1 MHIDKAPRPRS
12 AAGQVADLFFRTLE
26 YVIAA
31 CLAAM
36 VVLVFSNVV
45 MRYIFGTGI
54 ASGEELA
61 RLCFVWLIFIGATLA
76 VREHGHIGVDMVVR
90 RLSPTARRVCL
101 LINHGLVLWALWM
114 LGDGSWTMTVIGLD
128 SVLPVTGISTAV
140 FGAAGV
146 FLAVTMALI
155 LIADVWAVLS
165 GRAGTDLVDVN
176 ASAGHGE

>member
-1 MHIDKAPRPRS
+1 MHIDKAPRPGS
-12 AAGQVADLFFRTLE
+12 AAGQVVDLFFRALE

-90 RLSPTARRVCL
+90 RMPPAVRRACL
-101 LINHGLVLWALWM
+101 LVNHGLVLWALWM
-114 LGDGSWTMTVIGLD
+114 LGDGSWTMTMIGLD

-146 FLAVTMALI
+146 FLAVTMSLI

-165 GRAGTDLVDVN
+165 GRAGTLVDVN

>member
-1 MHIDKAPRPRS
+1 M
-12 AAGQVADLFFRTLE
+12 
-26 YVIAA
+26 AA

-45 MRYIFGTGI
+45 MRYLFGTGI
-54 ASGEELA
+54 AEGEELA

-90 RLSPTARRVCL
+90 RMSPAVRRVCL
-101 LINHGLVLWALWM
+101 LVNHALVLWALWM
-114 LGDGSWTMTVIGLD
+114 LGEGSWTMTMIGLD

-146 FLAVTMALI
+146 FLAVTMSLI

-165 GRAGTDLVDVN
+165 GRAGTLVDVS